1 MGAQTMAGG
10 AGMMGNVA
18 AGNATAMAM
27 FVTKVIA
34 TNQSNDHH
42 PLFSMLPCVHSSY
55 LTFLGLIGAMEKH
68 SRKIDREVAAA
79 CAFLN

>member
-1 MGAQTMAGG
+1 MAGGAGLTMPVAAGNATATAIFVSMGAQTMAGG

-42 PLFSMLPCVHSSY
+42 PLFSMLPCVHRI
-55 LTFLGLIGAMEKH
+55 LLF
-68 SRKIDREVAAA
+68 
-79 CAFLN
+79 